1 MAETPMGGIELDFV
15 IEKKYLILCT
25 ACKSIESSTHSPKC
39 SLLVVTCYSNLID
52 LKIDSK

>member
-25 ACKSIESSTHSPKC
+25 ACKSIESSNAFPQMFPSC
-39 SLLVVTCYSNLID
+39 CRLLF
-52 LKIDSK
+52 